1 MDEILNIN
9 VNTKKKIEQILKK
22 IEKKNQNLQN
32 LSYKLLW
39 KTGKYRLLIRTN
51 S

>member
-22 IEKKNQNLQN
+22 IEKKK
-32 LSYKLLW
+32 SKLA
-39 KTGKYRLLIRTN
+39 KFII
-51 S
+51 